1 VINQPDNTQ
10 DSDINVG
17 MSAQGLDE
25 ILADLYEY
33 TGDKDQ
39 ALWNNTLRDKQR
51 DILKQHGWKEGK

>member
-1 VINQPDNTQ
+1 MINQPDNTQ